1 MEPRYRA
8 ADLVAFAYALLT
20 KADVAAEHARLTA
33 EVLVEGDL
41 MGHTTHGLQ
50 LLAQNLAE
58 LEAGRYAKVGNP
70 AVISDRPAAVVWE
83 AAPDGARLLGPFV
96 VRRAFALAAE
106 RALAQGTGT
115 VVVRRS
121 GHIACLAAYLPAVVE
136 RGLIGL
142 LYSSDP
148 TVASVAPH
156 GGIAGRFT
164 PNPMAAGWPTA
175 AGPVLMDVST
185 SITTNGLISRRNK
198 EGARMPGPWL
208 KSPEGEA
215 TDDPGVM
222 FRDPPGALLPLG
234 GMDAGHKGFAL
245 ALLIEALT
253 SGLGGYGRAD
263 NAAGWGAS
271 LFVQVIDPAA
281 FGGGEGFLRET
292 GWLAEACRGTPV
304 RPGDPPVRMPG
315 DGAMARRAEQS
326 AKGVALHPGVL
337 PSLTPWCEK
346 LGVPPPKPGTCEA
359 R

>member
-1 MEPRYRA
+1 MDPRYS
-8 ADLVAFAYALLT
+8 ADELIGFAYGLLT
-20 KADVAAEHARLTA
+20 KADVAAEHARVTA

-58 LEAGRYAKVGNP
+58 LEAGRYAKSGVP
-70 AVISDRPAAVVWE
+70 KVISDRPAAVVWE
-83 AAPDGARLLGPFV
+83 AAPEGARLLGPFV
-96 VRRAFALAAE
+96 VRRAFALAAD
-106 RALAQGTGT
+106 RALTHGTGT

-136 RGLIGL
+136 RGLVGL

-148 TVASVAPH
+148 TVAAVAPH

-175 AGPVLMDVST
+175 SGPVLMDVST
-185 SITTNGLISRRNK
+185 WITTNGLVTRRNK

-208 KSPEGEA
+208 KTAEGEP

-222 FRDPPGALLPLG
+222 FRQPSGSLLPLG

-253 SGLGGYGRAD
+253 SGLGGHGRAD
-263 NAAGWGAS
+263 AATGWGAS
-271 LFVQVIDPAA
+271 LFVQVLDPAA
-281 FGGGEGFLRET
+281 FGGGDGFLRET
-292 GWLAEACRGTPV
+292 GWLADACRGTPV
-304 RPGDPPVRMPG
+304 RPGDPPVRVPG
-315 DGAMARRAEQS
+315 DGAMARRAEQR
-326 AKGVALHPGVL
+326 AKGIVLHPGVL
-337 PSLTPWCEK
+337 PSLKPWCEK
-346 LGVPPPKPGTCEA
+346 MGVQAPKSI
-359 R
+359 

>member
-1 MEPRYRA
+1 MASRYRTE
-8 ADLVAFAYALLT
+8 DLVGFAYALLT
-20 KADVAAEHARLTA
+20 KADVAAEHARVTA

-50 LLAQNLAE
+50 LLAQNLTE
-58 LEAGRYAKVGNP
+58 LEAGRYAKAGTP
-70 AVISDRPAAVVWE
+70 KVISDRPAAVTWE
-83 AAPDGARLLGPFV
+83 AAPEGVRLLGPVV
-96 VRRAFALAAE
+96 VRKAFALASE
-106 RALAQGTGT
+106 RALSQGTGT

-136 RGLIGL
+136 RGLVGL

-148 TVASVAPH
+148 TVAAVSPH

-185 SITTNGLISRRNK
+185 SITTNGLIARRNK
-198 EGARMPGPWL
+198 EGGRMPGPWL
-208 KSPEGEA
+208 KTAEGEP

-222 FRDPPGALLPLG
+222 FRQPSGSLLPLG

-263 NAAGWGAS
+263 DATGWGAS

-281 FGGGEGFLRET
+281 FGGGDGFLRET
-292 GWLAEACRGTPV
+292 GWLADACRGTPV
-304 RPGDPPVRMPG
+304 RPGDPPVRVPG
-315 DGAMARRAEQS
+315 DGAMARRAEQR

-337 PSLTPWCEK
+337 PSLKPWCEK
-346 LGVPPPKPGTCEA
+346 LGVAAPAPIG
-359 R
+359 